1 MNPEGVTV
9 LPFSVS
15 LAKHLANETWNNI
28 KKDVKRMYK
37 YKMEVYRTGEK
48 ESFRNEKSN
57 NLKYFDKYKD
67 KVNYKIKIFEKV
79 KNRWKLIYSEI

>member
-1 MNPEGVTV
+1 
-9 LPFSVS
+9 
-15 LAKHLANETWNNI
+15 
-28 KKDVKRMYK
+28 MYK